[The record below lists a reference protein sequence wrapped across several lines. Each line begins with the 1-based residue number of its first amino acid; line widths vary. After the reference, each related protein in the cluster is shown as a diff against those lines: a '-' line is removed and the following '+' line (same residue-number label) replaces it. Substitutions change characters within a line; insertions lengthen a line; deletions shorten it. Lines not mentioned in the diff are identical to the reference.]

1 MNRSATLILW
11 VLVSMPLGM
20 AQSKYVNDVLALNPL
35 GYWRLNGNANDAT
48 THGNNGM
55 LMNGVTF
62 TGPGL
67 GAPVG
72 DPNSQAAVFHAA
84 QDQSISMPT
93 TASTSSFQLD
103 WYHPLTTMIWLR
115 TTWTSNNRVILAKQ
129 EGSGNFRGFGIA
141 LDNGEGGTTPLGGG
155 RIAVFLQA
163 TPSSGSGAGGNF
175 LGVETLTP
183 VNDGTWHFLVFTYD
197 GTDQAVGI
205 KVYVDGAAVSTTLYG
220 NGNSLNGMTTVN
232 NVPVEIGARAA
243 PDDRTFDG
251 LLAEAAIF
259 GTALTAAQVRQLQ
272 NDAAP
277 SAVTSV
283 LPHFAVGGSFVTGF
297 SVVNTGSQPANF
309 SISFR
314 DDNGNAVSLPF
325 SGLGTLGTLS
335 DTIVANGAKYYEA
348 GTPQGALIA
357 GSGVV
362 TADAAITIQA
372 LFRRLGGDN
381 SYYEVAVPA
390 SAGLNEFEIPFDDTT
405 FAATGAQ
412 IYTGFAIANLDTANS
427 ANVTCTARDATGTI
441 IPGAISVPALN
452 PMGHWA
458 GYLFPALIGQRGTL
472 DCASNTRIGSI
483 GLRALGTNGISSLP
497 VIPIR

>member
-1 MNRSATLILW
+1 MRLFATLILL
-11 VLVSMPLGM
+11 VAVSMPSGM
-20 AQSKYVNDVLALNPL
+20 AQSKYVNDVLGLNPL

-48 THGNNGM
+48 AHGNNGM
-55 LMNGVTF
+55 LANGVTF

-67 GAPVG
+67 GAPIG
-72 DPNSQAAVFHAA
+72 DPNSQAAVFNGATG
-84 QDQSISMPT
+84 QSITMPT
-93 TASTSSFQLD
+93 TASASLFQLD
-103 WYHPLTTMIWLR
+103 LYHPLTLIIWAR
-115 TTWTSNNRVILAKQ
+115 TAWNSNNTVLFAKQ
-129 EGSGNFRGFGIA
+129 EGMGNFHGFGIS

-163 TPSSGSGAGGNF
+163 NPSSGSGAGGNF

-183 VNDGTWHFLVFTYD
+183 VNDGNWHFLVFTYD
-197 GTDQAVGI
+197 GTGQAGGI
-205 KVYVDGAAVSTTLYG
+205 KVYVDGAAAPTNLYG
-220 NGNSLNGMTTVN
+220 NGNSLNGLSILN
-232 NVPVEIGARAA
+232 NVPVEIGARGAT
-243 PDDRTFDG
+243 DYRTFNG

-309 SISFR
+309 SVSFR
-314 DDNGNAVSLPF
+314 DDNGNPVSLPF
-325 SGLGTLGTLS
+325 NGLGALGTLS

-362 TADAAITIQA
+362 TADSTITIQA
-372 LFRRLGGDN
+372 LFRRLGADN

-390 SAGLNEFEIPFDDTT
+390 NAGVNEFEIPFDDTN

-441 IPGAISVPALN
+441 IPGALSVPALN

-458 GYLFPALIGQRGTL
+458 GYLFPALINQRGTL

-483 GLRALGTNGISSLP
+483 GLRALGTNAISSLP